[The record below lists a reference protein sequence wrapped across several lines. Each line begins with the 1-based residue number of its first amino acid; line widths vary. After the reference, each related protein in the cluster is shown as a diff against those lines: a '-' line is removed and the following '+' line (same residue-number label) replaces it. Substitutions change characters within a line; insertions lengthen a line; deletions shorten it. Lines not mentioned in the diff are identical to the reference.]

1 MRGKPR
7 RVCHLQRRIWITPAG
22 AGKTAKA
29 LTNPTPCRD
38 HPRRCGEN
46 KLSQT
51 DSVWDIGS
59 PPQVRGKPL
68 GVTATVGQ
76 TRITPA
82 GAGKTFNPE
91 SVGGLEEDHPRRC
104 GENPTLRLH
113 LRRCTG
119 SPPQVRGKPTH
130 KSLMRQSPR
139 ITPAGAGK
147 TPSYV
152 PPFAVLPDHPRRC
165 GENRAGWLGLSDM
178 PGSPPQVRGKP
189 ISSAF
194 VISFSRITPAGAGKT
209 VLYAAC
215 NALNEDHPRKCGEND
230 STALKAEADA
240 GSPPQVR
247 GKLGTSLE
255 DGHEIQDHPRRC
267 GENSY

>member
-1 MRGKPR
+1 
-7 RVCHLQRRIWITPAG
+7 
-22 AGKTAKA
+22 
-29 LTNPTPCRD
+29 
-38 HPRRCGEN
+38 
-46 KLSQT
+46 
-51 DSVWDIGS
+51 
-59 PPQVRGKPL
+59 
-68 GVTATVGQ
+68 
-76 TRITPA
+76 
-82 GAGKTFNPE
+82 
-91 SVGGLEEDHPRRC
+91 
-104 GENPTLRLH
+104 
-113 LRRCTG
+113 
-119 SPPQVRGKPTH
+119 
-130 KSLMRQSPR
+130 
-139 ITPAGAGK
+139 
-147 TPSYV
+147 
-152 PPFAVLPDHPRRC
+152 
-165 GENRAGWLGLSDM
+165 M

>member
-1 MRGKPR
+1 MS
-7 RVCHLQRRIWITPAG
+7 LATSD
-22 AGKTAKA
+22 
-29 LTNPTPCRD
+29 LD

-46 KLSQT
+46 RKGVDKSDTVQ
-51 DSVWDIGS
+51 GS

-165 GENRAGWLGLSDM
+165 GENSAFVSSESPLT
-178 PGSPPQVRGKP
+178 GSPPQVRGKP
-189 ISSAF
+189 SRMVGTVRHA
-194 VISFSRITPAGAGKT
+194 RITPAGAGKT
-209 VLYAAC
+209 HFFRICHFVL
-215 NALNEDHPRKCGEND
+215 
-230 STALKAEADA
+230 
-240 GSPPQVR
+240 
-247 GKLGTSLE
+247 
-255 DGHEIQDHPRRC
+255 QDHPRRC
-267 GENSY
+267 GENRVVRRLQCPERGSPPQVRGKRQHGT